1 MPNIIYVKSFMAHQ
15 SSQRSNE
22 MGTSQE
28 KDVVHR
34 SIERGTPEVMNKHL
48 RGAETDTSEVPKTD
62 CKRFPKRYR
71 YIIRLI

>member
-34 SIERGTPEVMNKHL
+34 SIEIGTSEVMNKHL
-48 RGAETDTSEVPKTD
+48 RGAETDTSEVPQNGLQEVPKTV
-62 CKRFPKRYR
+62 P
-71 YIIRLI
+71 L